1 MHFAV
6 DHKVGYFIQKSRAI
20 YKKINELL
28 NDSSFD
34 EKMKK
39 NFDSIVIDTDASKV
53 AKLLFQKNNA

>member
-1 MHFAV
+1 MRFAV
-6 DHKVGYFIQKSRAI
+6 NHKVGFFIQKPRHI

-39 NFDSIVIDTDASKV
+39 NFDSVVIDTDSSKV
-53 AKLLFQKNNA
+53 AKLLFQKSNV